1 VYCHLN
7 YAAVMSSRDPGEE
20 RTRLAARYAVKT
32 DDELRRLA
40 DQAYTLTE
48 PAMAALEAE
57 IIRRAL
63 PLELR
68 DAPVIEKLPANLVTI
83 RIFRDLPDALLAKTI
98 LDSADIECFL
108 YDENIIRLD
117 WLWSNLVGGIKLRV
131 RTDDAGPALELLGV
145 GVPEQFA
152 VDGFG
157 DYKQPRCPQCGSL
170 DLSFGENGKRLGYLT
185 VALGVPLP
193 VKRGGWKCHS
203 CGCSWHDSEDPPEE
217 RSVEPGM

>member
-1 VYCHLN
+1 
-7 YAAVMSSRDPGEE
+7 MSSRDPGEE
-20 RTRLAARYAVKT
+20 RTRLAAWYAVKT

-48 PAMAALEAE
+48 PAVAALKAE
-57 IIRRAL
+57 LVRRAL

-68 DAPVIEKLPANLVTI
+68 DAPIIEKSPANLVTI
-83 RIFRDLPDALLAKTI
+83 KIFRDLPEALLAKTI

-131 RTDDAGPALELLGV
+131 RSEDVASALELLGV

-170 DLSFGENGKRLGYLT
+170 DLSYGEAGRRLGYVT

-203 CGCSWHDSEDPPEE
+203 CGYSWNESEGSPDE
-217 RSVEPGM
+217 RSGEPGL